1 MIEAVWIVH
10 GHGAPALLMEPL
22 RWGLR
27 RRGFD
32 ARVFRYGSLCGSIV
46 GHAKRLGELAEK
58 TAALPEVARVHFVGH
73 SMGAILVRC
82 LLSQKPFPK
91 LGRVVLLAPPNR
103 GARLA
108 DLAVR
113 LLGTRII
120 AANELSSQP
129 DSFVNR
135 LPALEGIDVGV
146 IAAAWDHVVCRESTH
161 IPGELDHLVLNSL
174 HTLPLHRR
182 TGDEVAHFLR
192 HGRFRFSAVQTS
204 YLVD

>member
-1 MIEAVWIVH
+1 MIETVLVVH
-10 GHGAPALLMEPL
+10 GHGAPSLLMAPL
-22 RWGLR
+22 CWGLQ
-27 RRGFD
+27 RRGFET
-32 ARVFRYGSLCGSIV
+32 RIFRYGSLRGSIA
-46 GHAKRLGELAEK
+46 GHAERLGVFAEK
-58 TAALPEVARVHFVGH
+58 TAAQPDVVRIHFVGH

-82 LLSQKPFPK
+82 LLSQKQLPK

-113 LLGTRII
+113 LFGTRIL
-120 AANELSSQP
+120 AAHELSSRP

-135 LPALEGIDVGV
+135 LPALEGVDVGV

-161 IPGELDHLVLNSL
+161 LPGELDYLMLSSL

-182 TGDEVAHFLR
+182 TSGEVAHFLR
-192 HGRFRFSAVQTS
+192 HGRFRFTAIPAVKHA
-204 YLVD
+204 